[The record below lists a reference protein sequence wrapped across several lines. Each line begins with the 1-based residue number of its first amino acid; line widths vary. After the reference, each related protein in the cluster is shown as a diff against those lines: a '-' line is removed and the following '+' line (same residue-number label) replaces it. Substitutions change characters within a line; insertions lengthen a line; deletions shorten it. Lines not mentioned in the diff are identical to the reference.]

1 MATLEEKRQ
10 FYANNPKEQT
20 TISMSG
26 KSLRLASFPSEI
38 QKQVMNRLAEKD
50 EVMAKGKAGILPGIK
65 IDGKEVTRDNLKD
78 FEKKPEKAEKKEV
91 VTKESK
97 KETKKEK
104 LTKKELEA
112 MTFSELRKLG
122 YKVGTKDRSKK
133 NIIKEILKLQ

>member
-1 MATLEEKRQ
+1 MNELQKKQFFAMKEKEPTVIRNLGGK
-10 FYANNPKEQT
+10 FSFSKLPKET
-20 TISMSG
+20 RNKI
-26 KSLRLASFPSEI
+26 L
-38 QKQVMNRLAEKD
+38 VRLAEKD